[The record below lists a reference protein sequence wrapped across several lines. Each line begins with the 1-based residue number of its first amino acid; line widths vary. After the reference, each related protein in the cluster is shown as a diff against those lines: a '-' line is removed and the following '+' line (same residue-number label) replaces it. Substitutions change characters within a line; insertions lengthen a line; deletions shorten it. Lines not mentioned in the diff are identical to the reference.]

1 MTRLLAGSAIDPVAE
16 IVCIVLDAHRDIR
29 PIEVS
34 VDVLVMRSG
43 LSKVSDSTSL
53 SKIEPS

>member
-1 MTRLLAGSAIDPVAE
+1 MRRLFAGSAIDPVAE
-16 IVCIVLDAHRDIR
+16 IVCIVLDAHRDMR

-34 VDVLVMRSG
+34 VGVLVMRSG

-53 SKIEPS
+53 LKIEPS